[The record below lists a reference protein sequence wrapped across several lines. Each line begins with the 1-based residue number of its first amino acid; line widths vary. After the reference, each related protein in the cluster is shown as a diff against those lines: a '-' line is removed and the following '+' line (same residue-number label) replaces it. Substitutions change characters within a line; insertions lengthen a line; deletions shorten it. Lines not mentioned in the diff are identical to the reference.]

1 MPAFVVTVQLTPP
14 APVTTASGERIAG
27 AFVTR
32 LVAADD
38 KEAAVEAALASI
50 RADAKFPTLAPGGAP
65 MPAWRV
71 DEIRSLEH
79 LPDPLVQPDWVFY
92 QPDEPGRAWRWIL
105 GAALAAALL
114 ALLILLPWI
123 RRLLGR

>member
-27 AFVTR
+27 AFITR
-32 LVAADD
+32 LVEADD
-38 KEAAVEAALASI
+38 QEAAVQAALASI
-50 RADAKFPTLAPGGAP
+50 RADAHFATLAPGGAP
-65 MPAWRV
+65 APAWRV
-71 DEIRSLEH
+71 DEIRPLDR

-105 GAALAAALL
+105 GTTLAAAVV

-123 RRLLGR
+123 RRLLGE